1 MQAESVRRTADCIPA
16 QKYPL
21 DTLGL
26 MSDNAPTPVQIRADV
41 LATPAYRQGA
51 TPTKAGFKLS
61 SNENPFPP
69 LPGVLEAITARSEV
83 NRYAAAAMPEL
94 RAQIGAEF
102 GVAGDHVHLAAGSV
116 AILYQLVHAA
126 AGAGDEYLY
135 AWPSFEAYPALG
147 LASGATPVGVPLTA
161 SAEHDL
167 DAMAAAITERTRV
180 ILLCT
185 PNNPTGPALRRADF
199 DSFMARVPAH
209 TLVVLDEA
217 YREFVTDPAA
227 VRGEEV
233 FAEYPNLVVLRTF
246 SKAYGLAALRIGYG
260 VGDPAIFRAAASVS
274 IPLSVTGIAES
285 AARAALAPEARAV
298 LAEQVATLV
307 ERRDRLS
314 AALRELGIDVPD
326 AQGNYVWIPER
337 ASGGVPDALALAA
350 AFAAEGTLVRP
361 FAGSGVRISVGEEES
376 LTVTIDIVRD
386 HLAQLGGA
394 A

>member
-1 MQAESVRRTADCIPA
+1 
-16 QKYPL
+16 
-21 DTLGL
+21 
-26 MSDNAPTPVQIRADV
+26 MSDNAPPPVQIRADV

-51 TPTKAGFKLS
+51 APTKAGFKLS

-69 LPGVLEAITARSEV
+69 LPGVLEAIAERSEV

-102 GVAGDHVHLAAGSV
+102 GVPGDHVHLAAGSV

-147 LASGATPVGVPLTA
+147 LASGAVPVAVPLTA
-161 SAEHDL
+161 TAEHDL

-185 PNNPTGPALRRADF
+185 PNNPTGPALRRTEF
-199 DSFMARVPAH
+199 DRFMARVPAD

-217 YREFVTDPAA
+217 YREFVTEPDA
-227 VRGEEV
+227 VRGEDV
-233 FAEYPNLVVLRTF
+233 LAAHPNLVVLRTF

-298 LAEQVATLV
+298 LSERIAVLA
-307 ERRDRLS
+307 ERRDRLA
-314 AALRELGIDVPD
+314 AALRELGVAVPE
-326 AQGNYVWIPER
+326 AQGNFVWIPER
-337 ASGGVPDALALAA
+337 ATGGVPDALALAA
-350 AFAAEGTLVRP
+350 DFAAEGTLVRP

-376 LTVTIDIVRD
+376 LTVIIDIVRG